1 MSTSTIQPLLKE
13 LDQEAQTTRKML
25 ERVPTEYFDWQP
37 HKKSMSIQRLATH
50 IAELPSWV
58 TMAVTTDGLDFASN
72 PYQQEVVGNTAELLQ
87 YFERSLA
94 DGRQHLENA
103 SEETLAEPWT
113 LRNGEQVYH
122 VASKGEI
129 IRMAYCQIVH
139 HRAQLGVFLR
149 LLDIPIPGS
158 YGPSADEHEGS
169 MDSVQTGEYA
179 SEPA

>member
-1 MSTSTIQPLLKE
+1 MTTIQPLLKE
-13 LDQEAQTTRKML
+13 LNQEAETTRKML

-37 HKKSMSIQRLATH
+37 HRKSMSIQRLATH
-50 IAELPSWV
+50 IAELPSWI

-72 PYQQEVVGNTAELLQ
+72 PYKQEPVGNTAELLD

-94 DGRQHLENA
+94 DGREHLEKA
-103 SEETLAEPWT
+103 TEEKLEETWT
-113 LRNGEQVYH
+113 LSNGDQVLQ
-122 VASKGEI
+122 VATKGEI
-129 IRMAYCQIVH
+129 VRMVYCQIVH

-169 MDSVQTGEYA
+169 MDSVHETGQVG
-179 SEPA
+179 EPA